1 MEMNFGKAHDIWS
14 RVVSGDKTLS
24 EEEVKAAA
32 TWFDDSCAKLSDKA
46 SQSQQELEEAMQTQ
60 NQDTISQKSK
70 ATESD
75 KRQLD
80 DFVRKY
86 DDLINWLNIQEK

>member
-1 MEMNFGKAHDIWS
+1 MEMSFGKALDIWC

-32 TWFDDSCAKLSDKA
+32 TWFDDFISELSNKA
-46 SQSQQELEEAMQTQ
+46 SQSKQELDDV
-60 NQDTISQKSK
+60 DTAQEKETIDKKNK
-70 ATESD
+70 AAESD

-80 DFVRKY
+80 DFIKKY
-86 DDLINWLNIQEK
+86 DDLIKWLNQ

>member
-32 TWFDDSCAKLSDKA
+32 QWFDDFSATLNDKV
-46 SQSQQELEEAMQTQ
+46 SQSKQVLEEAMQ
-60 NQDTISQKSK
+60 NRDLDAIEKKSK
-70 ATESD
+70 ANESD

-80 DFVRKY
+80 DSIRKY
-86 DDLINWLNIQEK
+86 DDLRNWLNLQK

>member
-32 TWFDDSCAKLSDKA
+32 TWLDDFCAKLSDKA
-46 SQSQQELEEAMQTQ
+46 SKSKQELE
-60 NQDTISQKSK
+60 K
-70 ATESD
+70 AELAHAEEVIAKKGKAAESD
-75 KRQLD
+75 ERQLD
-80 DFVRKY
+80 VFYQEVR
-86 DDLINWLNIQEK
+86 

>member
-32 TWFDDSCAKLSDKA
+32 TWFDDFCAKLSDKV
-46 SQSQQELEEAMQTQ
+46 SQSRQELEEAMQTR
-60 NQDTISQKSK
+60 DLDAIEKKSK
-70 ATESD
+70 ANESD

-80 DFVRKY
+80 DSIRKY

>member
-14 RVVSGDKTLS
+14 RVVCGDKTLTND
-24 EEEVKAAA
+24 EVKAAA
-32 TWFDDSCAKLSDKA
+32 TWFDDFSAKLSDKV
-46 SQSQQELEEAMQTQ
+46 SQSQQELEEAMQTR
-60 NQDTISQKSK
+60 DLDAIEKKSK